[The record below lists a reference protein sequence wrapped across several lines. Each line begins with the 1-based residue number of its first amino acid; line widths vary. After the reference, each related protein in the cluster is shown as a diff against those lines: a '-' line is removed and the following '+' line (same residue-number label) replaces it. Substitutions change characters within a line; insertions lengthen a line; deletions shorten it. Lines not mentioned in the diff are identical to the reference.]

1 MTEMTQCETSTK
13 SATNLPRRRPGT
25 AGLGLALVAA
35 SVGIPTATA
44 AAAPAGNTSEVPL
57 LPQTVLPTSLAQ
69 GNVRALPASNI
80 PLAAPAIPV
89 ALAKGSVTY
98 TVKAGDT
105 VSHIAL
111 RTGSSVSAIVKANN
125 LNSKAFIRAGQKLTI
140 PDAATATKSSSSTK
154 STTTS
159 SSSYTVK
166 SGDTVSHIALRTGA
180 SVSAIIKANN
190 LNSKAFIRVGQKLTI
205 PGASSGQASTSKP
218 AASNSSTSKKQPVSS
233 TTYTV
238 KAGDT
243 VSHIAVRTGVS
254 VQAIIKENKLG
265 SNALIR
271 VGQKLVIPGSA
282 AKTDAPKTEA
292 PKKDTSK
299 SEAKS
304 TTYTVKSGDTLSH
317 IALRHGTTVSAIVNA
332 NSLKSSSPIRVGQ
345 KLTSPAASAT
355 PYKGEQLFGNSFA
368 GRTYPDSTVAAAN
381 VNKATLLSRDV
392 PSRAQMQELVRK
404 TALEMGVNPSL
415 ALAVAY
421 QESGFDQR
429 AVSPA
434 NAVGTMQ
441 VIPTSGLWASDLVG
455 RKLDLLDPKDNVVAG
470 LAILRALVT
479 TSPDLDSAIAG
490 YYQGQTSVKK
500 NGMYSDTPR
509 YVNNVRTLMNRY

>member
-1 MTEMTQCETSTK
+1 MTEMTQCQESTK
-13 SATNLPRRRPGT
+13 AAPHLPRRRPGA

-35 SVGIPTATA
+35 RVGLPTASA

-57 LPQTVLPTSLAQ
+57 LPHTVLPTSLAQ

-89 ALAKGSVTY
+89 ALARGSVTY

-332 NSLKSSSPIRVGQ
+332 NSLKSSSLIRVGQ
-345 KLTSPAASAT
+345 KLTIPGASPTS
-355 PYKGEQLFGNSFA
+355 YEGKQLVGNSFA
-368 GRTYPDSTVAAAN
+368 GRTYPDSTVAAATAN
-381 VNKATLLSRDV
+381 QATLLSRDV

-404 TALEMGVNPSL
+404 PALEMGVNPSL

-441 VIPTSGLWASDLVG
+441 VIPTSGLRAFDPVG
-455 RKLDLLDPKDNVVAG
+455 RTLDP
-470 LAILRALVT
+470 L
-479 TSPDLDSAIAG
+479 
-490 YYQGQTSVKK
+490 YH
-500 NGMYSDTPR
+500 
-509 YVNNVRTLMNRY
+509 